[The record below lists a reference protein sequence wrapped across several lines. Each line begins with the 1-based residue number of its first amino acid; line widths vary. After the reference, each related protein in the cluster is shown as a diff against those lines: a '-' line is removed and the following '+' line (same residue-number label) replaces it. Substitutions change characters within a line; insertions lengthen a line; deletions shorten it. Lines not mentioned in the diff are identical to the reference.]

1 MIAEIIKV
9 IEESEKIGLR
19 DNTLSDILSG
29 FSGEKLV
36 GLMKRL
42 AGLYRGDENICYLEV
57 GVYQGLTLLSVAAA
71 NPKIK
76 CYGID
81 NFAFFDPQGKNI
93 EIIKKRQSK
102 LNIANAFLIEKD
114 YEDALEFLSEHIKN
128 QKVGVFFIDGPHDYR
143 SQLMCL
149 ELVLPYLSNH
159 SVIIVDDS
167 NYSHVRQANRD
178 FLKTHPLFKLILE
191 AYTSSHPL
199 NMTPEDKKNA
209 ENGWWNGIN
218 VIVRDPQSKLEAM
231 FPPTERDRSLFE
243 NDHLIHAHAMAE
255 FAVSGLSILES
266 VANFRLF
273 KTLKS
278 LLRNIFKI
286 RRSDKK
292 YLKRYVRGNT
302 HSENLTHYNINHPGI
317 VNKA

>member
-9 IEESEKIGLR
+9 IEESEKIGLC
-19 DNTLSDILSG
+19 DNTLPDILSG

-36 GLMKRL
+36 GLMERL

-71 NPKIK
+71 NLNIK

-93 EIIKKRQSK
+93 EIIKERQSK

-114 YEDALEFLSEHIKN
+114 YEDALESLSEHIKN
-128 QKVGVFFIDGPHDYR
+128 QKVGVYFIDGPHDYR

-178 FLKTHPLFKLILE
+178 FLKTHPSLKLIFE

-199 NMTPEDKKNA
+199 NMTPEDKK
-209 ENGWWNGIN
+209 
-218 VIVRDPQSKLEAM
+218 
-231 FPPTERDRSLFE
+231 
-243 NDHLIHAHAMAE
+243 
-255 FAVSGLSILES
+255 
-266 VANFRLF
+266 
-273 KTLKS
+273 
-278 LLRNIFKI
+278 
-286 RRSDKK
+286 
-292 YLKRYVRGNT
+292 
-302 HSENLTHYNINHPGI
+302 
-317 VNKA
+317 